1 LKTGLNIDLPVFLLS
16 LRIPLETL
24 GILVNPIPNCKSKRI
39 AMSATWSGGGL
50 NVDHP
55 MATTYGP
62 LGRTINPLQPYN
74 PSSYS
79 AFAQLADLPFTL
91 FDSDMPFNARTF
103 QVQGPFGWGLTL
115 STMVPGALSLAFA
128 GRARS
133 EPPANTNND
142 MDVDTD
148 RPLTRSQ
155 SEYHFDIPM
164 DHPVSVSAG
173 TSMYLSHPLQFPTL
187 QDLGLSQQSSQSVP
201 TPSQRLTSQPQ
212 TNPPPTSDGDAE
224 EGTDEDAEA
233 ERTERNRRSPSLA
246 PTELET
252 PEHEDVLK
260 DLQRRGIK
268 VKDFA
273 FLPRQPNVKPA
284 FEIFDQFRGMVEYD
298 YRLGQKPRDKPI
310 SGKTLRRLISIGWLK
325 EAEVRKT
332 VAQMDLDELEKHDR
346 TLPLHPWKSYSWT
359 DPPTKEQRKLLLEL
373 YAISILT
380 SDRYANRAASERAAE
395 AEDEKDRI
403 VTLAALDLK
412 AKEEWEEDGCV
423 GDPPVPKMQ
432 PGLDFVPDP
441 AVVRERREQ
450 YGKRKKATDELE
462 EEVPRPDGKK
472 RKITRNEEVI
482 RPNAVAGPSN
492 YAPAVPIHVPCK
504 QFPAKRLSGAE
515 FVNRY
520 TGGPPRFG
528 QAAPPLGRQATPLTD
543 GQVTPPA
550 TPPPPPFEE
559 DEEAYEGEPRNSL
572 RRVRIRQKKAHALS
586 RTLTYRQI

>member
-1 LKTGLNIDLPVFLLS
+1 
-16 LRIPLETL
+16 
-24 GILVNPIPNCKSKRI
+24 
-39 AMSATWSGGGL
+39 MSATWNGGGL
-50 NVDHP
+50 SVDHP
-55 MATTYGP
+55 MQATTYGP
-62 LGRTINPLQPYN
+62 LGGTINPLQSYN
-74 PSSYS
+74 PSSFS
-79 AFAQLADLPFTL
+79 AFAQLADLPFSL
-91 FDSDMPFNARTF
+91 HDSDMPFNARSF
-103 QVQGPFGWGLTL
+103 QVQGPFGWGITL

-148 RPLTRSQ
+148 RPLARSQ

-173 TSMYLSHPLQFPTL
+173 TSMYLSHPLQLPTL
-187 QDLGLSQQSSQSVP
+187 QDLGLSQQSSQNIP
-201 TPSQRLTSQPQ
+201 TQSQIQTSQSQ
-212 TNPPPTSDGDAE
+212 TNPPDPTPSSAEDAE
-224 EGTDEDAEA
+224 EGTDDDAEA
-233 ERTERNRRSPSLA
+233 ERTERNRRSPSLV

-298 YRLGQKPRDKPI
+298 YRLGQKPRNKPI
-310 SGKTLRRLISIGWLK
+310 SGKVLRRLITIGWLD

-332 VAQMDLDELEKHDR
+332 VAQMDLDELDKHDR
-346 TLPLHPWKSYSWT
+346 TLPPHPWKSYSWT
-359 DPPTKEQRKLLLEL
+359 DPPSMEQRKLLLEL
-373 YAISILT
+373 YGISILT

-395 AEDEKDRI
+395 AADEKERI
-403 VTLAALDLK
+403 ITLAALDLK
-412 AKEEWEEDGCV
+412 AKEEWEEDGCI
-423 GDPPVPKMQ
+423 GDPPIPKMQ

-450 YGKRKKATDELE
+450 YGRRKKARDEVE

-472 RKITRNEEVI
+472 RKITRNEEVV

-492 YAPAVPIHVPCK
+492 YVPTAPIHVPAK
-504 QFPAKRLSGAE
+504 QFPAKRVSDQPPMGY
-515 FVNRY
+515 RY
-520 TGGPPRFG
+520 TGGPPRSG
-528 QAAPPLGRQATPLTD
+528 PQLGNRQATPPCD

-550 TPPPPPFEE
+550 TPPLPPPPFEE
-559 DEEAYEGEPRNSL
+559 DGEAYEGEPRNSL
-572 RRVRIRQKKAHALS
+572 RRVRIRQRKAQALS
-586 RTLTYRQI
+586 RTLTYRHF

>member
-1 LKTGLNIDLPVFLLS
+1 
-16 LRIPLETL
+16 
-24 GILVNPIPNCKSKRI
+24 
-39 AMSATWSGGGL
+39 MSATCSGGGL
-50 NVDHP
+50 SVDHP
-55 MATTYGP
+55 MATYGP
-62 LGRTINPLQPYN
+62 LGGTINPLQPYN
-74 PSSYS
+74 PSSFS
-79 AFAQLADLPFTL
+79 AFSQLADLPFTL

-103 QVQGPFGWGLTL
+103 QVQGPFGWGITL

-155 SEYHFDIPM
+155 SEYHIDIPM
-164 DHPVSVSAG
+164 DHPVCVSAG

-187 QDLGLSQQSSQSVP
+187 QDLGLSQQSSQSIP
-201 TPSQRLTSQPQ
+201 TQSQKLTSQSQ
-212 TNPPPTSDGDAE
+212 TNPPDPTPTSDEDAE

-260 DLQRRGIK
+260 DLRRRGIK

-273 FLPRQPNVKPA
+273 FLPQQPNVKPA

-310 SGKTLRRLISIGWLK
+310 SGKTLRRLITIGWLN

-332 VAQMDLDELEKHDR
+332 VAQIDLDELEKHDR
-346 TLPLHPWKSYSWT
+346 TLPPHPWKSYSWT
-359 DPPTKEQRKLLLEL
+359 DPPTMEQRKLLLEL
-373 YAISILT
+373 YAISMLT
-380 SDRYANRAASERAAE
+380 SDRYANRAAFERAVE
-395 AEDEKDRI
+395 AENERDRI
-403 VTLAALDLK
+403 ITLAAMDLK
-412 AKEEWEEDGCV
+412 AKEEWEEDGCI

-441 AVVRERREQ
+441 AKVRERMEE
-450 YGKRKKATDELE
+450 YGKRKKAGDELE

-472 RKITRNEEVI
+472 RKITRNEDVV

-492 YAPAVPIHVPCK
+492 YAPAAAPIHVPSK
-504 QFPAKRLSGAE
+504 QFPAKRVSDQPPMGY
-515 FVNRY
+515 RY
-520 TGGPPRFG
+520 TGGPP
-528 QAAPPLGRQATPLTD
+528 QYAPQLGRQATPPSN
-543 GQVTPPA
+543 GQATPAA
-550 TPPPPPFEE
+550 TPPPPPPPVEE

-572 RRVRIRQKKAHALS
+572 RRVRIRHKKAQALG
-586 RTLTYRQI
+586 RTLTYRQL

>member
-1 LKTGLNIDLPVFLLS
+1 M
-16 LRIPLETL
+16 ETL
-24 GILVNPIPNCKSKRI
+24 GIGILVNPIPNRKLKRI
-39 AMSATWSGGGL
+39 AMSATWSSGGL
-50 NVDHP
+50 SVDHP

-62 LGRTINPLQPYN
+62 LGGTINPLLPYN
-74 PSSYS
+74 PTSFST
-79 AFAQLADLPFTL
+79 FAQLAHLP
-91 FDSDMPFNARTF
+91 DMPFNARTF
-103 QVQGPFGWGLTL
+103 QVQGPFGWGITL

-164 DHPVSVSAG
+164 GHPVSVSCWHVDVP
-173 TSMYLSHPLQFPTL
+173 LSHPWQFPTL
-187 QDLGLSQQSSQSVP
+187 QDLGLSQQSSQSIP
-201 TPSQRLTSQPQ
+201 TPSQIPISQSQ
-212 TNPPPTSDGDAE
+212 TNPPDPPPTSDEDAE
-224 EGTDEDAEA
+224 EDAEA
-233 ERTERNRRSPSLA
+233 ERTERNRRSPSLV

-310 SGKTLRRLISIGWLK
+310 TGKVLRRLISIGWLD

-346 TLPLHPWKSYSWT
+346 TLPPHPWKSYSWM
-359 DPPTKEQRKLLLEL
+359 DPPTMEQRKLLLEL

-380 SDRYANRAASERAAE
+380 SDRYANRAALERAAE
-395 AEDEKDRI
+395 AAEEKERI
-403 VTLAALDLK
+403 ITLAALDLK
-412 AKEEWEEDGCV
+412 AKEEWEEDGCI

-441 AVVRERREQ
+441 AVVRERREE

-472 RKITRNEEVI
+472 RKITRNENVI

-492 YAPAVPIHVPCK
+492 YAPSTAPIHVPSK
-504 QFPAKRLSGAE
+504 QFPAKRLSDQHPMGY
-515 FVNRY
+515 RY
-520 TGGPPRFG
+520 TGGPPRYG
-528 QAAPPLGRQATPLTD
+528 QTTPQLGRQATPP
-543 GQVTPPA
+543 VTPPA

-586 RTLTYRQI
+586 RTLTFRQI